1 MLFLW
6 ITGEGENENLWG
18 KNDQR
23 IKKEI
28 RAMKIQK
35 WIDDNFVQGAIE
47 WEMDGSN
54 AIKVTDRTGDSLI
67 IPLDAID

>member
-1 MLFLW
+1 MKIFGAK
-6 ITGEGENENLWG
+6 T
-18 KNDQR
+18 
-23 IKKEI
+23 IKEYKEI

-35 WIDDNFVQGAIE
+35 WIDDNFDQGAVG

-67 IPLDAID
+67 IPLDVID

>member
-6 ITGEGENENLWG
+6 ITGGREKLKIFGA
-18 KNDQR
+18 KT
-23 IKKEI
+23 IKEYKEI

-35 WIDDNFVQGAIE
+35 WIDNNFVAGSVT
-47 WEMDGSN
+47 WNMNGSN

-67 IPLDAID
+67 IPLDVID

>member
-1 MLFLW
+1 MKIFGAK
-6 ITGEGENENLWG
+6 T
-18 KNDQR
+18 
-23 IKKEI
+23 IKEYKKI